1 MQHPPVSNG
10 RTTRPSVVS
19 RRFKACIQSALFF
32 VRKRMELFQGKS
44 ALFCRFVFRLFGG
57 AKEEVVEN
65 KRKTSMRRG
74 EKVNDTCARKKERKK
89 ERLSFS
95 LSSRWWWWWWF
106 KRRHYR
112 EHVVADDSFPP
123 ILLLPFPLFPSPL

>member
-1 MQHPPVSNG
+1 
-10 RTTRPSVVS
+10 
-19 RRFKACIQSALFF
+19 
-32 VRKRMELFQGKS
+32 MELFQGKS

-57 AKEEVVEN
+57 EKEEEVFGRDN

-95 LSSRWWWWWWF
+95 LSLSLLA
-106 KRRHYR
+106 
-112 EHVVADDSFPP
+112 VVVVVVV
-123 ILLLPFPLFPSPL
+123 

>member
-1 MQHPPVSNG
+1 
-10 RTTRPSVVS
+10 
-19 RRFKACIQSALFF
+19 
-32 VRKRMELFQGKS
+32 MELFQGKS

-57 AKEEVVEN
+57 EKEEEVFGRDN

-89 ERLSFS
+89 DSPSLS

-106 KRRHYR
+106 KRRLYR

-123 ILLLPFPLFPSPL
+123 IILLLPFPFFPSPL